1 MKAGLTVLVAIASAS
16 VNAHVKVETVNFDE
30 DLLNSEKNIA
40 GTFAWK
46 EKASGRRQRS
56 TARSLPGATLPAP
69 RQEGG
74 DRPDIVVTF
83 KFEVRNTEFEG
94 SYDEDDED
102 EATTYYTPTGDLTI
116 DAEEY
121 SDVTLVFE
129 HRDSPSNIHNG
140 LLVQIQNDD
149 ETSMEDD
156 AKYETWM
163 EDDAKY
169 EKNGEVSE
177 HTFQDMEKNYQTMQK
192 LYDERRNK
200 NEETKQTKEEMKWT
214 ISDKLDDY
222 DDMVKKTAVVKKE
235 LEPKKKHSEAS
246 TEEEKTQESDS

>member
-30 DLLNSEKNIA
+30 DLLNTEKNIA

-46 EKASGRRQRS
+46 EK
-56 TARSLPGATLPAP
+56 PI
-69 RQEGG
+69 EGG

-222 DDMVKKTAVVKKE
+222 TEMVNQTAKVKKG
-235 LEPKKKHSEAS
+235 LEPKKKAS
-246 TEEEKTQESDS
+246 TEEKKTQE